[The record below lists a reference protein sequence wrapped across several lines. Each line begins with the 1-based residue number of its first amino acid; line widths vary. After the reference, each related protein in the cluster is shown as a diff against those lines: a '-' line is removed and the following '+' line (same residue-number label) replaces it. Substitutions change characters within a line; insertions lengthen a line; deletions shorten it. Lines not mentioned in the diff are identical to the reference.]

1 MSDVDIS
8 VKPVHE
14 LLLDASG
21 APIRYRIAAYQRGYR
36 WTPQQVTQLLEDILE
51 FTKRPDQKQTDWYCL
66 QPLVLR
72 PHESGAFE
80 VVDGQQRLTTLL
92 LVLRYFNARMIEE
105 DRYTLYTLEYETRP
119 DLPTFLENPADDRA
133 DDNVDFFHIANATK
147 TIKAWFQARRTAADE
162 MKPSFL
168 TKAKVIWYVLPPT
181 ENAVDA
187 FTRLNVGKVPLTSGE
202 LIRALFLRGAKAT
215 EAEETRT
222 DIAYEWDLL
231 EKGLQRDDFWLF
243 LRNDRGKPGPRIG
256 FLFELVARAEGMKG
270 GGDDYAAFYYYSRK
284 LADPTTDVR
293 QVWLTIRQTYMLL
306 DEWYED
312 RRLFHLVGFL
322 VWAQIDL
329 NTLLGLAV
337 KSTKSEFQ
345 AKLHAMLFSN
355 VVGSG
360 DLAALSPQARSALIN
375 ERLDDLEYGP
385 TGGRFAPSYSCST
398 SLPCLRIRSQICVS
412 SSTVSRR
419 LIGTSSTYAPLRPI
433 SLAAAQDAPHGWNI
447 ALAIFSQRAARR
459 HCSPKSGSSLS
470 CPSHQRQK
478 PPLRHS
484 TGRLYRRFR
493 RMTTGRTIASKT
505 SCSWTQQR
513 TRATRTRPSR

>member
-51 FTKRPDQKQTDWYCL
+51 FTKREKRPGDWYCL

-92 LVLRYFNARMIEE
+92 LILRYFNARLTEE
-105 DRYTLYTLEYETRP
+105 YRDTLYTLEYQTRP
-119 DLPTFLENPADDRA
+119 NLPSFLENPADERA
-133 DDNVDFFHIANATK
+133 EDNVDFFHIANANK
-147 TIKAWFQARRTAADE
+147 TIKAWFQGHRTVVEE
-162 MKPSFL
+162 MKSAFL
-168 TKAKVIWYVLPPT
+168 IRAKVIWYVLSPA

-187 FTRLNVGKVPLTSGE
+187 FTRLNVGKIPLTSGE

-215 EAEETRT
+215 QAEETRT
-222 DIAYEWDLL
+222 GIAYEWDLL

-256 FLFELVARAEGMKG
+256 FLFELVARAEGMTG
-270 GGDDYAAFYYYSRK
+270 TGDDYAAFYHYSRK
-284 LADPTTDVR
+284 LTDPSTDVR

-312 RRLFHLVGFL
+312 RRLFHLAGFL
-322 VWAQIDL
+322 IWARTDL
-329 NTLLGLAV
+329 NTLIALAA
-337 KSTKSEFQ
+337 KCTKTEFQ
-345 AKLHAMLFSN
+345 AKLRARIFSIA
-355 VVGSG
+355 VGLG
-360 DLAALSPQARSALIN
+360 DLAALSPEERAALIH

-385 TGGRFAPSYSCST
+385 NRRQIRAVLLLFNLATLLENPNSNMRFQFDSFKEADWHIEHVRY
-398 SLPCLRIRSQICVS
+398 
-412 SSTVSRR
+412 TV
-419 LIGTSSTYAPLRPI
+419 
-433 SLAAAQDAPHGWNI
+433 AADQLGKRE
-447 ALAIFSQRAARR
+447 RAAWLE
-459 HCSPKSGSSLS
+459 HCLGYFQSMGGEEALQAEIQEFLELPAT
-470 CPSHQRQK
+470 PETETAFEA
-478 PPLRHS
+478 S
-484 TGRLYRRFR
+484 TGK
-493 RMTTGRTIASKT
+493 S
-505 SCSWTQQR
+505 
-513 TRATRTRPSR
+513 